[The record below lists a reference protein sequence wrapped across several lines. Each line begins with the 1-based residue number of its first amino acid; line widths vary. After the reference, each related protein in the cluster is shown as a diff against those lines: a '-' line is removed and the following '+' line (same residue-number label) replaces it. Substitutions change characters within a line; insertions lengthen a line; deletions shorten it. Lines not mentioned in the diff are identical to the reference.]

1 MLAFRSEGWTDAP
14 ETWSGDSLSILL
26 SFPLFLAGLLS
37 SQIRNQLGSAFISGN
52 LSLLFSH

>member
-1 MLAFRSEGWTDAP
+1 MLAFRRVGWTDAS
-14 ETWSGDSLSILL
+14 ETWSRDSLSILF
-26 SFPLFLAGLLS
+26 SFPLSLAGLLS